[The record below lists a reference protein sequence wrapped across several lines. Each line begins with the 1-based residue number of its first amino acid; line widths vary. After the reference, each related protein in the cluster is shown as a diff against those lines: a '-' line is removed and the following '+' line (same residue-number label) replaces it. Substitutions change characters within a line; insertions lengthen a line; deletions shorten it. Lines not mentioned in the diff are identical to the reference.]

1 MCHDII
7 KRGMM
12 GAAEY
17 KTHDKQHKQPLFYQW
32 HDKEYLG
39 AAHGYIG
46 IFYVLLQVLIT
57 LFLFCPIF
65 LAHLYSQCIYV
76 FGVRW
81 FDHLLTPV

>member
-17 KTHDKQHKQPLFYQW
+17 KTHDEQHKQPLFYQW

-46 IFYVLLQVLIT
+46 IFYVLLQVLIA
-57 LFLFCPIF
+57 LFLFCSIF

-76 FGVRW
+76 FGVHW
-81 FDHLLTPV
+81 FDHLLTSV